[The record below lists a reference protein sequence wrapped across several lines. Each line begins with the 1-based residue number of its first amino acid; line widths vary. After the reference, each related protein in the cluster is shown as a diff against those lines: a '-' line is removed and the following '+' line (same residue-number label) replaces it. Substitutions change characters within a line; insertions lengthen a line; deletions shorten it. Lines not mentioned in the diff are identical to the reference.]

1 MANSSPIEIGFF
13 LKKKK
18 KTFYYFCLV
27 EKTTSE
33 TKSLKSFLIKKSRS

>member
-1 MANSSPIEIGFF
+1 MANSSPIEIGFLF
-13 LKKKK
+13 

-33 TKSLKSFLIKKSRS
+33 LSR